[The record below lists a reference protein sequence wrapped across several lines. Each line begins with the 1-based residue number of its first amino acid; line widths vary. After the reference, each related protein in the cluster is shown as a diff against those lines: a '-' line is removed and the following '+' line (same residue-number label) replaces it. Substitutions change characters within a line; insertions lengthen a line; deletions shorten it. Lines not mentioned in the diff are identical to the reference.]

1 MAISKIRVVID
12 PNVIG
17 SVLIG
22 GLTRKRYIWL
32 LDNLDRFD
40 ICYSDQVLKEI
51 RHFSEVAYF
60 QKQGITSEIIESFLV
75 TFQSYSIKIIV
86 TSQVQL
92 GRDKNDFFLLSLSRD
107 SRAKFLTTGDP
118 DLLAISKYASTQIVS
133 MKVFVEM
140 FS

>member
-1 MAISKIRVVID
+1 M
-12 PNVIG
+12 
-17 SVLIG
+17 
-22 GLTRKRYIWL
+22 
-32 LDNLDRFD
+32 
-40 ICYSDQVLKEI
+40 
-51 RHFSEVAYF
+51 AYF
-60 QKQGITSEIIESFLV
+60 QKQGITSEIIEGFLA

-118 DLLAISKYASTQIVS
+118 DLLSIGKFASTQIVS
-133 MKVFVEM
+133 MKVFIEM

>member
-12 PNVIG
+12 PNIIG

-22 GLTRKRYIWL
+22 GLTRKRYLWL
-32 LDNLDRFD
+32 LDNLDHFD

-51 RHFSEVAYF
+51 RHFSEVSYF
-60 QKQGITSEIIESFLV
+60 QKQGITSQIIEGFLA
-75 TFQSYSIKIIV
+75 TFQSYAVKIIV

-107 SRAKFLTTGDP
+107 SRARFLTTGDP
-118 DLLAISKYASTQIVS
+118 DLLAIGKYASTQIIS

-140 FS
+140 FT